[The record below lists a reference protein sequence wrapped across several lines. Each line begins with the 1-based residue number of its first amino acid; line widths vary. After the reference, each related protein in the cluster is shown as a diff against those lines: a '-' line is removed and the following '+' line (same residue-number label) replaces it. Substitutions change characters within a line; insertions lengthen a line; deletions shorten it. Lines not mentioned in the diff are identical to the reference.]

1 MAEKKTIAVVSANGA
16 QGGGL
21 VRAIL
26 SDVSSGFTARALT
39 RNLNSDKATEMAKL
53 GVDVVAADLD
63 EIESLSLRG
72 CPRRLLRHQLLG
84 ALLA

>member
-21 VRAIL
+21 VRVIL
-26 SDVSSGFTARALT
+26 SDVNSGFTARALT
-39 RNLNSDKATEMAKL
+39 RNLNSDATEMAKL

-84 ALLA
+84 ALLP